1 MVPNLIPTYP
11 RVNEAAK
18 DLMTAA
24 LGVGLLRLAGMKL
37 EVGQLNIKT
46 LAFGA
51 LTTAAGAALGREA
64 ILRGFEDASISTQS
78 KRNEMNKD
86 PIALAILTV
95 AAAATLAVTQYSR
108 VGSYLPSFTQLDRN
122 QALALGGS
130 AIGSMVAMRYFGFAD
145 QAKVE
150 RTPPQPR
157 QAPLYVGAQFDTLSV
172 DEMLLVQ
179 GQLDRKEISFDVSR
193 ERAWNAQVEVLVRT
207 SEERSDQL
215 KTFRV

>member
-24 LGVGLLRLAGMKL
+24 LGVGLLRLAGMRL

-51 LTTAAGAALGREA
+51 LTTATGAALGREA
-64 ILRGFEDASISTQS
+64 ILRGFEGVSIS
-78 KRNEMNKD
+78 KRENRNEMNHV

-108 VGSYLPSFTQLDRN
+108 VGSHLPSFTQLDRN

-130 AIGSMVAMRYFGFAD
+130 AIGSMVGMRYFGFAD
-145 QAKVE
+145 QAKAV
-150 RTPPQPR
+150 RTPPPR
-157 QAPLYVGAQFDTLSV
+157 APLYAGEQFNTLGVAQ
-172 DEMLLVQ
+172 MLDVQ
-179 GQLDRKEISFDVSR
+179 GQLDRKEISFDA
-193 ERAWNAQVEVLVRT
+193 ERAHAWNAQVEVLVRA
-207 SEERSDQL
+207 SEEHSDQL
-215 KTFRV
+215 KTLRV